1 MSQICRKQHQRAIA
15 FNIKIIQHYREHG
28 KQVNDMHVSTVLRKI
43 SVQSPDGQ
51 VKQTLFL
58 TVLKQKLWLY
68 QHHKSQNITN
78 LKKKK

>member
-1 MSQICRKQHQRAIA
+1 
-15 FNIKIIQHYREHG
+15 
-28 KQVNDMHVSTVLRKI
+28 MHVSTVLRKI